1 MDIFFSLE
9 KLAAMNTLYRNSW
22 LMLTKMFDQE
32 SGLSFGEQNEV
43 HTKK

>member
-1 MDIFFSLE
+1 MDIVFSLE
-9 KLAAMNTLYRNSW
+9 KLTAMNTLYRNSW